1 MLERGGP
8 GGGQGKT
15 LARSREWGRRRESRG
30 REGKGKERK
39 TEREIERERTS
50 EGERHSLQESRKVAS
65 SLVVHTLSFLFCSGA
80 FRFLRLFLGPSP
92 RVVCAHARGS
102 FSLLRD
108 HSFPT
113 DVFFFLLLLLD
124 LSFSTVPTSVG
135 SRLLRRFAAP
145 RWSLATRARPRVH
158 SQRDFLE
165 TFLETSH
172 WQTHPRARGGS
183 RKRRGGGKVGTK
195 ENVGETRK
203 GEKRGERVGDTERRR
218 G

>member
-1 MLERGGP
+1 MREEAQGEGRERLSRGVAS
-8 GGGQGKT
+8 GGGG
-15 LARSREWGRRRESRG
+15 ENHG
-30 REGKGKERK
+30 EGKGKERK
-39 TEREIERERTS
+39 TEREKERERTS

-80 FRFLRLFLGPSP
+80 FRFLRSFLGPSP

-102 FSLLRD
+102 FVTSRPQL
-108 HSFPT
+108 S
-113 DVFFFLLLLLD
+113 DVFFFFLLLLLLLD
-124 LSFSTVPTSVG
+124 LSISTVPTSVR
-135 SRLLRRFAAP
+135 SWLLRRFAAP